1 MREPEEQAALERL
14 QMIDKLEAAL
24 EALVWE
30 AREFRSRI
38 DGVGAMRYD
47 GAKVLSSPKGD
58 AIPDSVARNEAYTK
72 KIVEAQERCR
82 TTRLQIIDE
91 IAKVREP
98 LHVRILLERYV
109 KGRSFEQIAQMLYY
123 SYSHITH
130 EHNKAL
136 RAFWEANIRRDNVA
150 IQSVKDQ
157 L

>member
-58 AIPDSVARNEAYTK
+58 AIPDSVARNEVYTK

-91 IAKVREP
+91 ISNVREP
-98 LHVRILLERYV
+98 LHVKILLERYV
-109 KGRSFEQIAQMLYY
+109 KKRSFEQIAQMLYY

-130 EHNKAL
+130 EHNRAL
-136 RAFWEANIRRDNVA
+136 RAFWEANMEGKV
-150 IQSVKDQ
+150 
-157 L
+157 

>member
-82 TTRLQIIDE
+82 ETRLQIIDE
-91 IAKVREP
+91 IANVREP
-98 LHVRILLERYV
+98 LHVKILLERYV

-136 RAFWEANIRRDNVA
+136 RAFWEANMEG
-150 IQSVKDQ
+150 K
-157 L
+157 

>member
-58 AIPDSVARNEAYTK
+58 AIPDSVARNEAYSR
-72 KIVEAQERCR
+72 KIYEAQERCR
-82 TTRLQIIDE
+82 ETRLQIIDE

-109 KGRSFEQIAQMLYY
+109 KKRSFEQIAQMLYY

-136 RAFWEANIRRDNVA
+136 RAFWEANMEG
-150 IQSVKDQ
+150 K
-157 L
+157 

>member
-30 AREFRSRI
+30 AREFRSRM

-47 GAKVLSSPKGD
+47 GPRVKTSPKGD
-58 AIPDSVARNEAYTK
+58 AIPDAAARNESYTRR
-72 KIVEAQERCR
+72 IVEAQEKCR
-82 TTRLQIIDE
+82 STRLEIIDE
-91 IAKVREP
+91 ILRVPEP
-98 LHVRILLERYV
+98 LHVKILLERYV
-109 KGRSFEQIAQMLYY
+109 KRRSFEQIAQMLFY

-136 RAFWEANIRRDNVA
+136 RAFWEANMEEHTV
-150 IQSVKDQ
+150 
-157 L
+157 

>member
-58 AIPDSVARNEAYTK
+58 AIPDSVARNEVYTK

-82 TTRLQIIDE
+82 ETRLQIINE
-91 IAKVREP
+91 IANVREP
-98 LHVRILLERYV
+98 LHVKILLERYV
-109 KGRSFEQIAQMLYY
+109 KKRSFEQIAQMLYY

-130 EHNKAL
+130 EHNRAL
-136 RAFWEANIRRDNVA
+136 RAFWEANMEG
-150 IQSVKDQ
+150 K
-157 L
+157 